1 MAVENALISAVQA
14 RRQELSASLAEGHAD
29 SFEKYN
35 RLVGRY
41 QGLGEALELLKN
53 LLQDDAQDSDR

>member
-1 MAVENALISAVQA
+1 MAVETSFIAAIHAQ
-14 RRQELSASLAEGHAD
+14 RQELSASLAEGHAD

-53 LLQDDAQDSDR
+53 LLQADAQDSDR